1 MGRVSAGALRD
12 LAATRTGTVC
22 PFGENRRQKPS
33 GRDSLL
39 FVSGSRGGVWR
50 AGKRFGIG
58 YGHALFLSELR
69 RTPRAVSG
77 TSSLDDEKFVA
88 DTGQSFLRGRLSG
101 ESFCLPVPGK
111 THSTLGY
118 PCHEYG
124 SRRRCTVQLYADAAD
139 PLPLSR
145 HSGSGDPPL
154 FAQTVCHQGLSGRKR
169 KKEEGRGAPRR
180 GAFRQQVQRR
190 SLLHEDRRGDGDK
203 EASQKAPCRKSPL
216 SFIWGSASCSSASF
230 AALWEFADGL
240 LGCLHCDGLPKA
252 GLSGDLLKVL

>member
-12 LAATRTGTVC
+12 FAATRTGTVC

-39 FVSGSRGGVWR
+39 FVSGSRGDVWR

-88 DTGQSFLRGRLSG
+88 YPGQSFLWGRLSG

-124 SRRRCTVQLYADAAD
+124 SRRRCAVQLYADAAD

-154 FAQTVCHQGLSGRKR
+154 FAQTVCHQ
-169 KKEEGRGAPRR
+169 KKEEDRGAPRR

-190 SLLHEDRRGDGDK
+190 SLLHEDRRGDGGK
-203 EASQKAPCRKSPL
+203 EASQKASCRKSTL
-216 SFIWGSASCSSASF
+216 LFIRGSASCASASF
-230 AALWEFADGL
+230 AALREFADGL